1 MDLSQHDNDNIINQ
15 ITSKLIT
22 WMKNTEAEKQIEIE
36 IQKLLSQTKSH
47 DEIVNELL
55 VMFDNLVP
63 NDIKHQ
69 LYREITEYI

>member
-63 NDIKHQ
+63 NDIKQQ
-69 LYREITEYI
+69 LYREIT

>member
-63 NDIKHQ
+63 NDIKQQ

>member
-1 MDLSQHDNDNIINQ
+1 MDSSQHDNDNIINQ

-63 NDIKHQ
+63 NDIKQQ

>member
-63 NDIKHQ
+63 NDIKQQ
-69 LYREITEYI
+69 LYIEITEYI